1 MVRMNHWLLLLSFAM
16 ATLVQ
21 ASDDFEGDYDTKSW
35 QEIEV
40 KLPAA
45 PKSGNLL
52 PIYVSAATS
61 NQFFVDGAS
70 LSVGADGVV
79 RYVMV
84 IRSAA
89 GAQNVSFEG
98 MRCETRER
106 RIYASGRQDGTWS
119 KARNNEWVRIQDV
132 YGNRHHAA
140 LFLEYFCPFGNI
152 VLDAT
157 EARRALQQGGHPDT
171 STRTTIR

>member
-1 MVRMNHWLLLLSFAM
+1 MARLNHWLLLWSLAM
-16 ATLVQ
+16 TTLVH
-21 ASDDFEGDYDTKSW
+21 ASDDFESDYDAKSW

-45 PKSGNLL
+45 PKPDNLL
-52 PIYVSAATS
+52 PLYVSAATS
-61 NQFFVDGAS
+61 NQFFVDASS

-84 IRSAA
+84 VRSAA
-89 GAQNVSFEG
+89 GVNNVSFEG

-132 YGNRHHAA
+132 YANRHHAV

-157 EARRALQQGGHPDT
+157 EARRALQQGGHPDV
-171 STRTTIR
+171 RR

>member
-1 MVRMNHWLLLLSFAM
+1 MNMLRFLSGMLALSF
-16 ATLVQ
+16 TL
-21 ASDDFEGDYDTKSW
+21 ASPAHASTDFEDDYEHKSW

-45 PKSGNLL
+45 PKPENLL

-61 NQFFVDGAS
+61 NQFSVDGSS

-79 RYVMV
+79 RYVLV

-89 GAQNVSFEG
+89 GVRNVSFEG

-106 RIYASGRQDGTWS
+106 RIYASGRQDGSWS
-119 KARNNEWVRIQDV
+119 KARNNEWVRIQDA
-132 YGNRHHAA
+132 YANRHHAV

-152 VLDAT
+152 AVDAE
-157 EARRALQQGGHPDT
+157 EARQALKQGGHPDV
-171 STRTTIR
+171 RRK